1 MSSNPLK
8 RETSEKLDNQNKKV
22 KINDDDDNKSAKK
35 YMPLRNLSAKASSSF
50 KSPLLNR
57 IVNKNIN
64 DNENKLEEKI
74 NSLEQT
80 LSNIEIEISGLEKEN
95 SIKDLGNASLKL
107 FVNSIFIL

>member
-22 KINDDDDNKSAKK
+22 KINDDDNKSAKK

-57 IVNKNIN
+57 KVNKNIN

-80 LSNIEIEISGLEKEN
+80 LSNIEIEISSLEKEN